1 MARVD
6 LSQEGSKLTAYQ
18 LIFMA
23 RYTGPKERI
32 ERRIG
37 ERLGIKGLRSQLS
50 KTAITK
56 KPYAPGIHG
65 HKPTRKL
72 SEFGLQLKTKQ
83 KVRNIYRMLEKQFK
97 GYVKSAAASHKDAYV
112 QIINSLE
119 HRLDNTTY
127 RMGLAQSRDQ
137 ARQLVNHG
145 HILVNGRK
153 VGIASYQVRIGDVIS
168 IREGSKKSP
177 YFNTLVPQW
186 LPKYEA
192 PSWLELNKDNMTAK
206 VKGMVTAEESG
217 INAGDL
223 QSIIEY
229 YSR

>member
-1 MARVD
+1 
-6 LSQEGSKLTAYQ
+6 
-18 LIFMA
+18 MA

-37 ERLGIKGLRSQLS
+37 EKLGIKGLRSQLS

-56 KPYAPGIHG
+56 KPYPPGIQG

-72 SEFGLQLKTKQ
+72 SEFGQQLKTKQ

-97 GYVKSAAASHKDAYV
+97 SYVKGASASHKDVYSL
-112 QIINSLE
+112 IINSLE
-119 HRLDNTTY
+119 HRLDNTAY

-145 HILVNGRK
+145 HVLVNGRK
-153 VGIASYQVRIGDVIS
+153 VSIPSYQVKIGDVIS
-168 IREGSKKSP
+168 VREGSKKAA
-177 YFNTLVPQW
+177 YFTNLVPQW

-206 VKGMVTAEESG
+206 IKGMATAEESG
-217 INAGDL
+217 IGHSDL
-223 QSIIEY
+223 QAIIEY

>member
-1 MARVD
+1 
-6 LSQEGSKLTAYQ
+6 
-18 LIFMA
+18 MA

-37 ERLGIKGLRSQLS
+37 EKLGIKGLRSQLG

-56 KPYAPGIHG
+56 KPYPPGIHG
-65 HKPTRKL
+65 HKPVRKL
-72 SEFGLQLKTKQ
+72 SEFGQQLKTKQ

-97 GYVKSAAASHKDAYV
+97 GYVKNASASHKDAYSL
-112 QIINSLE
+112 IINSLE

-127 RMGLAQSRDQ
+127 RMGLGQSRDQ

-153 VGIASYQVRIGDVIS
+153 VSIPSYQVRIGDVIS
-168 IREGSKKSP
+168 VREGSKKSA
-177 YFNTLVPQW
+177 FFTNLVPQW
-186 LPKYEA
+186 LPKYDA
-192 PSWLELNKDNMTAK
+192 PSWLDLNKETMTAK
-206 VKGMVTAEESG
+206 IKGAVTAEESG
-217 INAGDL
+217 IGAGDL
-223 QSIIEY
+223 QAIIEY

>member
-1 MARVD
+1 
-6 LSQEGSKLTAYQ
+6 
-18 LIFMA
+18 MA
-23 RYTGPKERI
+23 RYTGPKEKI

-37 ERLGIKGLRSQLS
+37 EKLGIKGLRSQLS

-56 KPYAPGIHG
+56 KPYPPGIQG
-65 HKPTRKL
+65 HKPVRKL
-72 SEFGLQLKTKQ
+72 SEFGQQLKTKQ

-97 GYVKSAAASHKDAYV
+97 SYVKGASASHKDAYSL
-112 QIINSLE
+112 IINSLE
-119 HRLDNTTY
+119 HRLDNTAY

-153 VGIASYQVRIGDVIS
+153 VSIPSYQVKIGDIIS
-168 IREGSKKSP
+168 IREGSKKAA
-177 YFNTLVPQW
+177 YFMNLVPQW

-206 VKGMVTAEESG
+206 IKGMATADESG
-217 INAGDL
+217 IGHSDL
-223 QSIIEY
+223 QAIIEY

>member
-1 MARVD
+1 
-6 LSQEGSKLTAYQ
+6 
-18 LIFMA
+18 MA

-37 ERLGIKGLRSQLS
+37 EKISIKGLRSQLG

-56 KPYAPGIHG
+56 KPYPPGIHG
-65 HKPTRKL
+65 HKPVRKL
-72 SEFGLQLKTKQ
+72 SEFGTQLKTKQ

-97 GYVKSAAASHKDAYV
+97 SYVKKSIVSHRDPYSI
-112 QIINSLE
+112 IINSLE
-119 HRLDNTTY
+119 HRLDNVTF

-153 VGIASYQVRIGDVIS
+153 AGIASQQVRIGDVIS
-168 IREGSKKSP
+168 VREGSKKSA
-177 YFNTLVPQW
+177 YFMNLVPQW
-186 LPKYEA
+186 FPKSEA
-192 PSWLELNKDNMTAK
+192 PSWLLVDKEKVTGT
-206 VKGMVTAEESG
+206 VKGMVTVQESG
-217 INAGDL
+217 IAASDL
-223 QSIIEY
+223 QAIIEY

>member
-1 MARVD
+1 
-6 LSQEGSKLTAYQ
+6 
-18 LIFMA
+18 MA

-37 ERLGIKGLRSQLS
+37 EKLGIKGLRSQLG

-56 KPYAPGIHG
+56 KPYPPGIHG
-65 HKPTRKL
+65 HKPVRKI
-72 SEFGLQLKTKQ
+72 SEFGQQLKSKQ
-83 KVRNIYRMLEKQFK
+83 KIRNTYRMLEKQFK
-97 GYVKSAAASHKDAYV
+97 SYVKGASASHKDAYAL
-112 QIINSLE
+112 IINSLE

-145 HILVNGRK
+145 HVLVNGRK
-153 VGIASYQVRIGDVIS
+153 VSIASYQVRIGDVIS
-168 IREGSKKSP
+168 VREGSKKST
-177 YFNTLVPQW
+177 YFMNLVPQW
-186 LPKYEA
+186 LPKYDA
-192 PSWLELNKDNMTAK
+192 PSWLELDKEKMTAK

-217 INAGDL
+217 IGAVDL
-223 QSIIEY
+223 QAIIEY

>member
-1 MARVD
+1 
-6 LSQEGSKLTAYQ
+6 
-18 LIFMA
+18 MA

-37 ERLGIKGLRSQLS
+37 EKIGIKGLRSQLG

-56 KPYAPGIHG
+56 KPYPPGIHG
-65 HKPTRKL
+65 HKFARKL
-72 SEFGLQLKTKQ
+72 SEFGQQLKSKQ
-83 KVRNIYRMLEKQFK
+83 KVRNTYRMLEKQFK
-97 GYVKSAAASHKDAYV
+97 TYVKDASKSQKDVYV
-112 QIINSLE
+112 TIINSLE
-119 HRLDNTTY
+119 QRLDNTVY

-145 HILVNGRK
+145 HVSVNGRR
-153 VGIASYQVRIGDVIS
+153 VSIASSRVRIGDVIS

-177 YFNTLVPQW
+177 YFTNLVPQW

-206 VKGMVTAEESG
+206 IKGSVTLEESG
-217 INAGDL
+217 IGASDL
-223 QSIIEY
+223 QAIIEY